1 VTKIKKEEHLRRES
15 IGSLGRKSAILATT
29 SMKTSILSD
38 SADDDEEE
46 YELEGEDEEDD
57 DDDDDDDDEEEEEEG
72 EDPVFVFGSSIQ
84 NKVVSKKPVKDK
96 SNKEVT

>member
-1 VTKIKKEEHLRRES
+1 MVQTSTDVIDLTDSSSPTITKKPHSSDSNSIRDRTGSAEVTKIKKEEHLRRES

-57 DDDDDDDDEEEEEEG
+57 DDD
-72 EDPVFVFGSSIQ
+72 
-84 NKVVSKKPVKDK
+84 
-96 SNKEVT
+96 